1 MNLIKPKK
9 LEQGSTISI
18 IAPSGNVDQE
28 KLELGINYL
37 KNLGYR
43 VKLGKNLF
51 NQNKYL
57 AGTDDERAFDINQA
71 FADTEVDAIIC
82 ARGGYG
88 AIRLIE
94 KLDFSIIKNNPKI
107 FCGYSDI
114 TALSSIIFKNTGLIT
129 FSGPMIQSDFSK
141 KNINSFTSKNLWKAL
156 KSNKITISPNNEKF
170 YSKGFASG
178 ITIGGNLATIASLAG
193 INFIPDEKFIFFVED
208 INEATY
214 KIDKYFRQLLNI
226 PEFKNNISAILLG
239 DFIGIDNNVWLDD
252 LFKELSKELKIPVIS
267 GYPIS
272 HGANKA
278 TVPYGARATLNE
290 NGTLEIIY

>member
-9 LEQGSTISI
+9 LQQGSTISI
-18 IAPSGNVDQE
+18 LAPSGNVDKD
-28 KLELGINYL
+28 KLELGVNYL
-37 KNLGYR
+37 KNLGYK
-43 VKLGKNLF
+43 VKLGQNLF

-57 AGTDDERAFDINQA
+57 AGTDEERASDINKA

-88 AIRLIE
+88 AIRLID
-94 KLDFSIIKNNPKI
+94 KLDFPTIKNNPKI

-129 FSGPMIQSDFSK
+129 FSGPMVQSDFSE
-141 KNINSFTSKNLWKAL
+141 KNINSFTAENLWKTL
-156 KSNKITISPNNEKF
+156 KSENLTISPNNAKF
-170 YSKGFASG
+170 YSKGETSG

-193 INFIPDEKFIFFVED
+193 IDFIPDEKFIFFAED
-208 INEATY
+208 INETTY

-226 PEFKNNISAILLG
+226 SDFKNNISAILLG
-239 DFIGIDNNVWLDD
+239 DFIGIDNDVWLDD
-252 LFKELSKELKIPVIS
+252 LFKELSEELKIPVIS
-267 GYPIS
+267 GYKIS
-272 HGANKA
+272 HSPIKV
-278 TVPYGARATLNE
+278 TVPFGARATLNE

>member
-9 LEQGSTISI
+9 LQHGSTISI
-18 IAPSGNVDQE
+18 IAPSGNVDKD
-28 KLELGINYL
+28 KLELGVNYL
-37 KNLGYR
+37 KNLGYK

-51 NQNKYL
+51 NQNRYL

-71 FADTEVDAIIC
+71 FADSNVDAIIC

-88 AIRLIE
+88 AIRLID

-114 TALSSIIFKNTGLIT
+114 TAFSSIIFKNTGLIT
-129 FSGPMIQSDFSK
+129 FSGPMVQSDFSE
-141 KNINSFTSKNLWKAL
+141 NEINSFTAENLWSTL
-156 KSNKITISPNNEKF
+156 KSDKITISPNNAKF
-170 YSKGFASG
+170 YSKGSAKG

-193 INFIPDEKFIFFVED
+193 IDFIPDEKFIFFAED
-208 INEATY
+208 INETTY

-226 PEFKNNISAILLG
+226 PDFKNNISAILLG
-239 DFIGIDNNVWLDD
+239 DFIGIDNEEWLDD
-252 LFKELSKELKIPVIS
+252 LFKELSEELKIPVIS
-267 GYPIS
+267 GYSIS
-272 HGANKA
+272 HSANKV

-290 NGTLEIIY
+290 NGEFEIIY